1 MLKAKVA
8 IVGRPNVGKST
19 LLNKLVG
26 RRIALVTDL
35 PGLTR
40 DRRYEQV
47 EKLGAHFTFIDTAG
61 LEEGEKGLAE
71 RLNKISEEAF
81 TEADVILLVIDGVV
95 GVTGADQ
102 TIARKLRKAGKP
114 VLVVVNK
121 MDVRKAQAGFDE
133 AGSLG
138 WPKQGVSAEHNDG
151 LPDLW
156 RTLLEYTHDDSVP
169 EAASTTI
176 TEKKPLKIA
185 IVGRPN
191 AGKSTLVNHLLGH
204 DRMLTGPEAGLTRE
218 SISSS
223 LIWKGTPV
231 ELVDTAGLRKKA
243 KITAHAEK
251 ISASSSIN
259 AIEEADVV
267 VLLMDARQPFEHQDK
282 TLAAY
287 AVDHGKPLILALNKW
302 DLVDK
307 KEALLKEMTFLAEEG
322 LSQVKDIPIVTLS
335 AQKGAGV
342 DALLAPIKKVY
353 EAWHSEIGTGELN
366 RWLQAMLEIQPPPR
380 RRNRA
385 IKIKYMTQI
394 ATRPPTFS
402 LWVNMPDEVPDSY
415 MRFLS
420 NQLRA
425 AYNLYGIVLRFKFK
439 GGDNPYAGKR
449 KKDND

>member
-1 MLKAKVA
+1 MLKATVA

-26 RRIALVTDL
+26 KRIALVTDL

-40 DRRYEQV
+40 DRRYEKV
-47 EKLGAHFTFIDTAG
+47 EKLGASFTFIDTAG

-71 RLNKISEEAF
+71 RLNKTSEAAF
-81 TEADVILLVIDGVV
+81 KESDVILFVVDGTV
-95 GVTGADQ
+95 GITGADQ

-114 VLVVVNK
+114 VVVLVNK
-121 MDVRKAQAGFDE
+121 MDVSKAQQGLDE
-133 AGSLG
+133 AGRLG
-138 WPKQGVSAEHNDG
+138 WPKQGVSAEHSLG
-151 LPDLW
+151 LNDLW
-156 RTLLEYTHDDSVP
+156 STLLEYAKDDGKVVAEDAP
-169 EAASTTI
+169 KAV
-176 TEKKPLKIA
+176 KPMKIA
-185 IVGRPN
+185 IVGKPN
-191 AGKSTLVNHLLGH
+191 AGKSTLVNHLVGE

-218 SISSS
+218 SISSH
-223 LIWKGTPV
+223 IMWKGTPV

-243 KITAHAEK
+243 KITEHAEK

-267 VLLMDARQPFEHQDK
+267 VLMMDARQPFEHQDK

-287 AVDHGKPLILALNKW
+287 AVEHGKPLVLALNKW
-302 DLVDK
+302 DLIQNKDAV
-307 KEALLKEMTFLAEEG
+307 LKEMKYQAEEG

-335 AQKGAGV
+335 AESGQGV
-342 DALLAPIKKVY
+342 DKLLPPIKKVY
-353 EAWHSEIGTGELN
+353 EAWHTEIGTGELN
-366 RWLQAMLEIQPPPR
+366 RWLRDMLEIQPPPR
-380 RRNRA
+380 RKNRA
-385 IKIKYMTQI
+385 LKIKYMTQI

-415 MRFLS
+415 LRFLS

-439 GGDNPYAGKR
+439 GGENPYAGKR
-449 KKDND
+449 KKDED